1 MSPHPAPRISCMS
14 AEEPKR
20 RRKCSLYKE
29 LDCNLEPKTH
39 NEYYGNKCQLQ
50 YFILTLPYIKILHF
64 QMMDQSGPTRRVIFF
79 KFFPLSFTQIDIYD
93 IL

>member
-1 MSPHPAPRISCMS
+1 MSLHPAPRISCMS
-14 AEEPKR
+14 SEEPKR

-50 YFILTLPYIKILHF
+50 YFILTLPYIKNLHF
-64 QMMDQSGPTRRVIFF
+64 QMMNQSSPSCLVIFF
-79 KFFPLSFTQIDIYD
+79 KFFPLSLPQIDIYD